1 MKKRIVWLL
10 CVALVLC
17 LSLPSWAD
25 ESVVRFAGE
34 AEKFVYLPE
43 DGDLFTDFKGV
54 MPGDV
59 RTQTV
64 VVTNAY
70 AEKVDIYLQAEGAS
84 EADKAFLS
92 ALKLAVV
99 QGERVLFDGTAD
111 ESDGLSARTLLGS
124 FEKGQSA
131 TLLVTLTVP
140 ATLDNAFMDASGD
153 VIWTFFAE
161 QQAVRTGDDSRLLP
175 YAIIGGVLLSV
186 MVGTI
191 ELQVVRRKRNRTP

>member
-1 MKKRIVWLL
+1 M
-10 CVALVLC
+10 
-17 LSLPSWAD
+17 
-25 ESVVRFAGE
+25 
-34 AEKFVYLPE
+34 
-43 DGDLFTDFKGV
+43 
-54 MPGDV
+54 
-59 RTQTV
+59 
-64 VVTNAY
+64 
-70 AEKVDIYLQAEGAS
+70 
-84 EADKAFLS
+84 
-92 ALKLAVV
+92 
-99 QGERVLFDGTAD
+99 LFDGTAD

-191 ELQVVRRKRNRTP
+191 VLQVVRRKRNRTP